1 MKDENIHK
9 KLIDPA
15 KRQVD
20 LEHIIKKLNKNS
32 KINNLVKDQWGE
44 KQYEV
49 RHILKIKLKKIL
61 LLLDWLDLSK
71 NLKMM

>member
-32 KINNLVKDQWGE
+32 KINIW
-44 KQYEV
+44 
-49 RHILKIKLKKIL
+49 
-61 LLLDWLDLSK
+61 
-71 NLKMM
+71 